1 MDDNEMP
8 SEAEIDI
15 AYIGTLD
22 IDSLTYGQFESL
34 TDAQRDIVAALKSR
48 SLGESCGDFCAVM
61 TRADYGTADGL
72 SDLLCKLWTWVV
84 KVAKSVVDGVLSVL
98 QSVISAAFDILDAI
112 IESVVDGID
121 GLLGGGLGSILLLG
135 IGVVALFMVM
145 GNGKK
150 GDSAQP
156 AVARQQSTRQG
167 GRLLNG

>member
-1 MDDNEMP
+1 MNDDEMP

-22 IDSLTYGQFESL
+22 VDSLTYGQFEAL
-34 TDAQRDIVAALKSR
+34 TEAQRDIVAALRSR
-48 SLGESCGDFCAVM
+48 NLGESCGDFCAVM

-121 GLLGGGLGSILLLG
+121 GLLGGGLGSWLLLG
-135 IGVVALFMVM
+135 VGLVALYMVM
-145 GNGKK
+145 GK
-150 GDSAQP
+150 GDKSNSAQP
-156 AVARQQSTRQG
+156 VVIRQQSTRQG
-167 GRLLNG
+167 GRALNG